1 MKPCIRSLAPTPTD
15 TFCSL
20 SISITCVCRYTHI
33 SIYTYINVRLSSV
46 EQHHHMTTHTLSHM
60 TRETLWDMTSC
71 LDSLRLYENLWDM
84 TTHSVY
90 RHGERECMSGTRLKT
105 IYVCYITRYSFYV
118 CCITH
123 ILCVLHHVGGCRKPF
138 FCGDDA
144 GEAPPRPLFATNA
157 KFAPV
162 WRKWICVLCVCK
174 EERRV
179 PTLSYQTRPF
189 LMCVSV
195 CVCVYV
201 CVWVWVCV

>member
-1 MKPCIRSLAPTPTD
+1 
-15 TFCSL
+15 
-20 SISITCVCRYTHI
+20 
-33 SIYTYINVRLSSV
+33 
-46 EQHHHMTTHTLSHM
+46 
-60 TRETLWDMTSC
+60 
-71 LDSLRLYENLWDM
+71 M

-144 GEAPPRPLFATNA
+144 GEAPPRPPFATNA

-162 WRKWICVLCVCK
+162 
-174 EERRV
+174 
-179 PTLSYQTRPF
+179 
-189 LMCVSV
+189 
-195 CVCVYV
+195 
-201 CVWVWVCV
+201 